1 MKSSNMSS
9 RAAVGSILLWLVA
22 LPALAA
28 PRPQAAYQIDFKA
41 HQEREDEAISTLS
54 LGLSDNTTARRLRTE
69 YDILGR
75 YREDH
80 VDARSNTQWTGQGA
94 LDYRFSRSL
103 SGLLDL
109 NLSEVAA
116 PGAVIDDVL
125 DTQTQ
130 ANGRAGLQ
138 WVVGGVGRSQL
149 AMLLQRRIY
158 RYDQSREL
166 DADED
171 RLQLDYRYRL
181 DERSTISLGFSRYDQ
196 RYRDGAQS
204 TLDTDNSEWQLGFDK
219 RWTRLSLE
227 LFASDRKVEFDDGS
241 NDRFNGYGIEL
252 AHQANSRN
260 RLSLRLSRELQQ
272 AFRFNTQL
280 GNALARLE
288 NAGLV
293 ETDRVR
299 LGWDYRGRF
308 TTFSLSL
315 YQDDFDILN
324 GDDAGSGRQKGG
336 DFTLQR
342 RINERLRAEL
352 TATALDNTVSA
363 TETRLSELAL
373 VYQWLRSRRFQ
384 GELQL
389 RARNGEEAGQD
400 ADDLSLI
407 LQARANLLP

>member
-1 MKSSNMSS
+1 MSS
-9 RAAVGSILLWLVA
+9 WTVLGGTLLWLAV
-22 LPALAA
+22 LPVLAA
-28 PRPQAAYQIDFKA
+28 PRPQAAYQIDLKA
-41 HQEREDEAISTLS
+41 HQKRENEAISTLS
-54 LGLSDNTTARRLRTE
+54 LRLSDNTTARRLRIE
-69 YDILGR
+69 YDILGH
-75 YREDH
+75 YRVGH
-80 VDARSNTQWTGQGA
+80 VAARSNTQWSGQGA
-94 LDYRFSRSL
+94 VDYRVSRSL

-109 NLSEVAA
+109 NLNEVAA
-116 PGAVIDDVL
+116 PGAVIEGVL

-138 WVVGGVGRSQL
+138 WISAGSGRSQL
-149 AMLLQRRIY
+149 VTLLQRRFF
-158 RYDQSREL
+158 RYDQNQEL

-171 RLQLDYRYRL
+171 RLQMDYRYHL
-181 DERSTISLGFSRYDQ
+181 DEQSTISLGFSRYDQ
-196 RYRDGAQS
+196 RYRDDAQS

-219 RWTRLSLE
+219 HWIRLSLD
-227 LFASDRKVEFDDGS
+227 LFVSSRKVEFDDGS
-241 NDRFNGYGIEL
+241 SDRFNGYGIEL
-252 AHQANSRN
+252 AHQSNTRN

-308 TTFSLSL
+308 TTLSLSL

-324 GDDAGSGRQKGG
+324 GNAAGSGRQKGG
-336 DFTLQR
+336 SLALQR

-352 TATALDNTVSA
+352 TATALDNTVSD
-363 TETRLSELAL
+363 TETRLSGLAL
-373 VYQWLRSRRFQ
+373 VYQWLRTRRFQ

-389 RARNGEEAGQD
+389 RGRSGKEAGQD